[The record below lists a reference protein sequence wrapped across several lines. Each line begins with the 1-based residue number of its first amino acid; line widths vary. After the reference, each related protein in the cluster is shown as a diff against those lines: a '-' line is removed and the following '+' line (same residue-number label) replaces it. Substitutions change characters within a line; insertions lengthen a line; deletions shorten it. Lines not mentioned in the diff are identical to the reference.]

1 MTNERVP
8 ALVETGWLAEHLDDP
23 NLRVLES
30 TVFLKRDPETGV
42 SSIESGR
49 DEWAAGH
56 IPGSAFA
63 DIIEDLSETDNPR
76 FRFEAP
82 SAEKLAKTLGALGI
96 GDDSRVVIYDRAGNA
111 WAARVWWMLRS
122 AGFDN
127 AGVLNGGWTKWTAE
141 GRPISTER
149 PSYPTATLTPKPR
162 PELFAQKDDVLAAI
176 EDGVTCIVNALSPAN
191 HSGEELTYNGRRGH
205 IPTAVNVPS
214 AGPTGIVD
222 PATMTYL
229 PAADIRRRFEESG
242 ALSGER
248 VISYCGGG
256 IAASST
262 AFALHLIGVD
272 DVAVYDGSLTEW
284 TADENLP
291 LVTD

>member
-1 MTNERVP
+1 MTTSTVS
-8 ALVETGWLAEHLDDP
+8 ALVETEWLAEHLDDP
-23 NLRVLES
+23 DLRVLES
-30 TVFLKRDPETGV
+30 TVFLIRDSEAGTTRIV
-42 SSIESGR
+42 SGR

-56 IPGSAFA
+56 ISGSAFA
-63 DIIEDLSETDNPR
+63 DIIEELSETEKPR

-82 SAEKLAKTLGALGI
+82 SPEKLAAAFGKLGI
-96 GDDSRVVIYDRAGNA
+96 GDESRVVIYDRAGNA

-127 AGVLNGGWTKWTAE
+127 AGVLDGGWAKWTAE
-141 GRPISTER
+141 GRPVSTEP
-149 PSYPTATLTPKPR
+149 PSYLPATLTPRPR
-162 PELFAQKDDVLAAI
+162 PELFAQKEDVLAAI
-176 EDGVTCIVNALSPAN
+176 EDGATCIVNALSPEN
-191 HSGEELTYNGRRGH
+191 HAGTEPPYYGRLGH

-214 AGPTGIVD
+214 AGPTGLVD

-229 PAADIRRRFEESG
+229 PIAEIRRRFEASG
-242 ALSGER
+242 ALAGER

-256 IAASST
+256 IAASGT

-284 TADENLP
+284 AADPSLP
-291 LVTD
+291 LVID